1 MSAVSRKRSRC
12 DEPGERL
19 QHLQALIEYLKRAN
33 HRDPAYAAGLL
44 RDTADGLT
52 AKFGLPGSVSTSTA
66 AFSSAGGNLDLCSG
80 MLAIQK
86 DDFLR
91 AGNEVL
97 QKWCTVKYKNHEDS
111 AMTKRCWEAFTY
123 NNQLTD
129 DDNGHF
135 DYVRR
140 VRKGRVVD
148 IVRRTKHV
156 IWQELPKLCNF
167 VRLSMTTARMMQ
179 SPRVFMCTGS
189 PATYWLETGLKTL
202 SVDLISCSAGIS
214 RLDSSVS
221 RLQSLVLDASVFQIC
236 YMNFSFHA
244 NDHQVQ
250 SNRQ

>member
-156 IWQELPKLCNF
+156 IWQELPELCNF
-167 VRLSMTTARMMQ
+167 VRLMNESLRSLGFLMNLQDFHLLKQCRGHGGFDWHLDLHGLSTT
-179 SPRVFMCTGS
+179 P
-189 PATYWLETGLKTL
+189 
-202 SVDLISCSAGIS
+202 
-214 RLDSSVS
+214 
-221 RLQSLVLDASVFQIC
+221 
-236 YMNFSFHA
+236 
-244 NDHQVQ
+244 
-250 SNRQ
+250 